1 MKKLKA
7 AFLVVPFAA
16 MASMAHAAV
25 DLTPLDDAKA
35 DLALAGGGLLTVVL
49 LIFAARRVAGMF
61 GK

>member
-7 AFLVVPFAA
+7 AVLVLPFAA

-25 DLTPLDDAKA
+25 DLSALDDAKA
-35 DLALAGGGLLTVVL
+35 DLALAGGALLAVVL
-49 LIFAARRVAGMF
+49 MIFAARRVAGMF